1 MPDKKTKFDNE
12 LLAQNRKAR
21 FHYHVLESLE
31 AGMEVMD
38 RDTERQGNQRARR
51 KAQRRDDRNADDPE

>member
-1 MPDKKTKFDNE
+1 VESGDLDPARVEMWHE
-12 LLAQNRKAR
+12 LIAE
-21 FHYHVLESLE
+21 LESLE
-31 AGMEVMD
+31 AGMEAMD